1 MYQLTNTTA
10 IIRTRDGAYIPADEA
25 NTDYSEYL
33 EWLKAG
39 NTPEAAKPA
48 PGPDI
53 EALRRAA
60 YQLEADPLFFKAQ
73 RGESTEQVWLDKIEA
88 IRQRYPD
95 ADQ

>member
-10 IIRTRDGAYIPADEA
+10 IIRTSDGAYIPADEA
-25 NTDYSEYL
+25 NTDYAEYL

-39 NTPEAAKPA
+39 NTPEAATPE

-60 YQLEADPLFFKAQ
+60 YQVEADPLFFKAQ
-73 RGESTEQVWLDKIEA
+73 RGEAAQADWLEKIEEIKA
-88 IRQRYPD
+88 RFPE
-95 ADQ
+95 

>member
-39 NTPEAAKPA
+39 NTPEAATPA

-73 RGESTEQVWLDKIEA
+73 RNEAALSDWLAKVAEIKARFPE
-88 IRQRYPD
+88 
-95 ADQ
+95 

>member
-1 MYQLTNTTA
+1 MYQLTNTTE
-10 IIRTRDGAYIPADEA
+10 IIRTGDGAYIPADEA
-25 NTDYSEYL
+25 NTDYAEYL

-39 NTPEAAKPA
+39 NTPEAATPA

-73 RGESTEQVWLDKIEA
+73 RGEATQADWLAKVEEIKARFPE
-88 IRQRYPD
+88 
-95 ADQ
+95 

>member
-10 IIRTRDGAYIPADEA
+10 IIRTSDGAYIPADEA
-25 NTDYSEYL
+25 NTDYAEYL

-39 NTPEAAKPA
+39 NTPEAATPA

-60 YQLEADPLFFKAQ
+60 YQVEADPLFFKAQ
-73 RGESTEQVWLDKIEA
+73 RGEATQADWLAKVEEIKARFPE
-88 IRQRYPD
+88 
-95 ADQ
+95 

>member
-10 IIRTRDGAYIPADEA
+10 IIRTGDGSYIPADEA
-25 NTDYSEYL
+25 NTDYAEYL

-39 NTPEAAKPA
+39 NTPEAATPA

-60 YQLEADPLFFKAQ
+60 YQVEADPLFFKAQ
-73 RGESTEQVWLDKIEA
+73 RGEATQADWLAKAEEIKARFPE
-88 IRQRYPD
+88 
-95 ADQ
+95 